1 MLKTIIKRDGS
12 TEDFDPS
19 KLNRWADWASKQDGI
34 DIEWSEMVL
43 DTIGSIKTEQI
54 GSQELQRA
62 LIDRLISE
70 DTFSSL
76 KMAGM
81 LFAPLLQ
88 KKIYPFG
95 FPTIKNLH
103 NQLIKTGLMQKMS
116 YSDNEYEQ
124 IQSFI
129 DHTRDFNSQYI
140 ELDYTNHKY
149 ALKDVKTKQVFE
161 TMQFV
166 YMRMAMRISE
176 MEYKDVRLSYVKE
189 YYDYLSKKKISFPT
203 PDFNNLGT
211 PLNGYASCCVTKT
224 GDDRFSLAVNEH
236 ILNVMTTQSAG
247 IGTYVQTRSIG
258 DSIKNGKM
266 IHRGRVPYLRTIQ
279 SIVHENTQGSRGGA
293 ATAYYDCFDPEVQR
307 IQLLKHPLTS
317 PEERV
322 DGINYAMNYNKFFAK
337 KVALNEDIM
346 LFNVYS
352 APDLVKAFYSSNSGL
367 FERLYNKYEND
378 PGFIKKYK
386 KAREIFVNAGTQSFE
401 TGVHFECNIQE
412 MNTHTPFKDTIHS
425 SNLCVA
431 PETEILTKEFGYKE
445 IKILENQNVHV
456 WNGEEWSETTVKKTG
471 VNQKLLTVITDS
483 GSVLDATLYHKWY
496 VQNQNKF
503 GASTDVIEKRTHEL
517 LPGDMLIKFG
527 LDIVDHGNKI
537 LSYAYENGFY
547 TGDGTTCGKDT
558 PRIYLY
564 NDKRNL
570 IDNFSKEIINT
581 ITETGNRININCVKS
596 SLFEKFWIP
605 GSEYT
610 INSRLKWLEGIVDS
624 DGCLTNNQGCK
635 TIQLNSV
642 NYDFLF
648 RLRLTLQELG
658 IYSTIKDG
666 IAAGLRYMPDHKGSN
681 KQYYCKQ
688 SWRIL
693 ISNDGLLRLKSLGFN
708 PKRLDL
714 SELKQGNRTAN
725 KFIQIKAVVDKG
737 RFDDTYCVNEPLKN
751 RVMFNG
757 ILTGNCLEIGL
768 ATQEYKS
775 MQDLY
780 SSEDVSKVVV
790 KVIQER
796 SVEEL
801 VFTYGGNQFISIL
814 RDDNPVKTYGSDLEV
829 GDKLS
834 GPNGAVTI
842 TEIIENYNPEIGLC
856 SLGGVVISN
865 IESLAEYKRASFL
878 LLRKIDRTIHMSD
891 YPLPHLEVTAKARMS
906 AGVGIMGL
914 ATVLAK
920 EKLSITTKQG
930 KQRLHEIFE
939 QHAYCLIEASLELSK
954 EFGVAPWMHRTKWVD
969 GWTPIQ
975 TYNKNVDKIQDFEYK
990 FDWEDLSKRI
1000 IANGGIRNTVTTAFM
1015 PGESSSKAAGVTNS
1029 INLIKGKNLDKSDE
1043 EKTSPFAAPYSDNPN
1058 YIYEIAYDVPTR
1070 HVDEMYAIAQKFTD
1084 QAISAD
1090 HYKKLNKGA
1099 TVTTDEM
1106 IEGFLNRVTLGH
1118 KTKYYQNSLIGDGVE
1133 LAITRDCQDGVCT
1146 L

>member
-12 TEDFDPS
+12 TEEFDPS
-19 KLNRWADWASKQDGI
+19 KLNRWAQWASEQTGI

-43 DTIGSIKTEQI
+43 DTVGSIKSETI
-54 GSQELQRA
+54 GSQELQKA
-62 LIDRLISE
+62 LIDRLIAE

-81 LFAPLLQ
+81 LFGPLLQ
-88 KKIYPFG
+88 KKIYPQG
-95 FPTIKNLH
+95 IPTVQQLH
-103 NQLIKTGLMQKMS
+103 NKLVNNGLMQAMG
-116 YSDNEYEQ
+116 YSDTDYEQ
-124 IQSFI
+124 IQTFI

-176 MEYKDVRLSYVKE
+176 MENLDVRLQYVKD
-189 YYDYLSKKKISFPT
+189 YYDYLSNKKISFPT

-258 DSIKNGKM
+258 DDIKNGKM
-266 IHRGRVPYLRTIQ
+266 IHRGRIPYLRTIQ

-293 ATAYYDCFDPEVQR
+293 ATVYYDCFDPEVER

-322 DGINYAMNYNKFFAK
+322 DGINYAMNYNKFFAR
-337 KVALNEDIM
+337 KVALNEDFM
-346 LFNVYS
+346 LFNVYN
-352 APDLVKAFYSSNSGL
+352 APDLVKAFYSSNAGL

-386 KAREIFVNAGTQSFE
+386 KAREIFVNASTQSFE

-431 PETEILTKEFGYKE
+431 PETQLLTKEHGYKE
-445 IKILENQNVHV
+445 IQSLVNQKVQV
-456 WNGEEWSETTVKKTG
+456 WNGDEWSETIVQKTG
-471 VNQKLLTVITDS
+471 ENQKLLTVVTDS
-483 GSVLDATLYHKWY
+483 GSTLDATVYHKWY
-496 VQNQNKF
+496 VQIQNKF
-503 GASTDVIEKRTHEL
+503 GGSTNVVEKRTHEL
-517 LPGDMLIKFG
+517 LPGDLLIKFD
-527 LDIVDHGNKI
+527 LDVINHGDKN

-547 TGDGTTCGKDT
+547 TGDGTTTGKDT

-570 IDNFSKEIINT
+570 IDNFSKDIIYS
-581 ITETGNRININCVKS
+581 ITETGNRININCNKG
-596 SLFEKFWIP
+596 SLFHKFWIP
-605 GSEYT
+605 SSEYN
-610 INSRLKWLEGIVDS
+610 ISSRLKWLEGIVDS
-624 DGCLTNNQGCK
+624 DGCLTNNQGCRS
-635 TIQLNSV
+635 IQLASTD
-642 NYDFLF
+642 YDFLF
-648 RLRLTLQELG
+648 RLRLALQELG
-658 IYSTIKDG
+658 VYSTIKEAAD
-666 IAAGLRYMPDHKGSN
+666 AGLKYLPDHKGSS
-681 KQYYCKQ
+681 KQYYCNQ
-688 SWRIL
+688 TWRIL
-693 ISNDGLLRLKSLGFN
+693 ISNDGLLRLKALGFN
-708 PKRLDL
+708 PKRIDL

-725 KFIQIKAVVDKG
+725 KFIQVKAVFDKG
-737 RFDDTYCVNEPLKN
+737 RVDDTYCVNEPLKN
-751 RVMFNG
+751 KVMFNG
-757 ILTGNCLEIGL
+757 ILTGNCMEIGL
-768 ATQEYKS
+768 STQEYKS
-775 MQDLY
+775 MQDMY
-780 SSEDVSKVVV
+780 SSTDVSKVVV
-790 KVIQER
+790 KVMQEC
-796 SVEEL
+796 SVVDL
-801 VFTYGGNQFISIL
+801 VLTYGGNEFITVL
-814 RDDNPVKTYGSDLEV
+814 RDDNPVKTYGSDLQI

-834 GPNGAVTI
+834 GPKGSGTI

-865 IESLAEYKRASFL
+865 IKSPEEYKKACFL

-920 EKLSITTKQG
+920 EKVSISTKQG

-939 QHAYCLIEASLELSK
+939 NHAYCLIESSLELSK

-969 GWTPIQ
+969 GWTPMA

-990 FDWEDLSKRI
+990 YDWQDLSNRI
-1000 IANGGIRNTVTTAFM
+1000 KANGGIRNTVTSAFM

-1043 EKTSPFAAPYSDNPN
+1043 EKTSPFSAPYSDNPE
-1058 YIYEIAYDVPTR
+1058 YVYEIAYDIPSKDI
-1070 HVDEMYAIAQKFTD
+1070 DEMYAIAQKFTD
-1084 QAISAD
+1084 QTISAD

-1099 TVTTDEM
+1099 TVTTEEM
-1106 IEGFLNRVTLGH
+1106 IEGFLNRVKLGH
-1118 KTKYYQNSLIGDGVE
+1118 KTKYYQNSLISDGIE

>member
-12 TEDFDPS
+12 TEEFDPS
-19 KLNRWADWASKQDGI
+19 KLNRWAQWASEQTGI

-43 DTIGSIKTEQI
+43 DTVGSIKSETI
-54 GSQELQRA
+54 GSQELQKT
-62 LIDRLISE
+62 LIDRLIAE

-81 LFAPLLQ
+81 LFGPLLQ
-88 KKIYPFG
+88 KKIYPQG
-95 FPTIKNLH
+95 IPTVQQLH
-103 NQLIKTGLMQKMS
+103 NKLVNNGLMQAMG
-116 YSDNEYEQ
+116 YSDTDYEQ
-124 IQSFI
+124 IQTFI

-176 MEYKDVRLSYVKE
+176 MENLDVRLQYVKD
-189 YYDYLSKKKISFPT
+189 YYDYLSNKKISFPT

-258 DSIKNGKM
+258 DDIKNGKM
-266 IHRGRVPYLRTIQ
+266 IHRGRIPYLRTIQ

-293 ATAYYDCFDPEVQR
+293 ATVYYDCFDPEVER

-322 DGINYAMNYNKFFAK
+322 DGINYAMNYNKFFAR
-337 KVALNEDIM
+337 KVALNEDFM
-346 LFNVYS
+346 LFNVYN
-352 APDLVKAFYSSNSGL
+352 APDLVKAFYSSNAGL

-386 KAREIFVNAGTQSFE
+386 KAREILVNASTQSFE

-425 SNLCVA
+425 SNLC
-431 PETEILTKEFGYKE
+431 
-445 IKILENQNVHV
+445 
-456 WNGEEWSETTVKKTG
+456 
-471 VNQKLLTVITDS
+471 
-483 GSVLDATLYHKWY
+483 
-496 VQNQNKF
+496 
-503 GASTDVIEKRTHEL
+503 
-517 LPGDMLIKFG
+517 M
-527 LDIVDHGNKI
+527 
-537 LSYAYENGFY
+537 
-547 TGDGTTCGKDT
+547 
-558 PRIYLY
+558 
-564 NDKRNL
+564 
-570 IDNFSKEIINT
+570 
-581 ITETGNRININCVKS
+581 
-596 SLFEKFWIP
+596 
-605 GSEYT
+605 
-610 INSRLKWLEGIVDS
+610 
-624 DGCLTNNQGCK
+624 
-635 TIQLNSV
+635 
-642 NYDFLF
+642 
-648 RLRLTLQELG
+648 
-658 IYSTIKDG
+658 
-666 IAAGLRYMPDHKGSN
+666 
-681 KQYYCKQ
+681 
-688 SWRIL
+688 
-693 ISNDGLLRLKSLGFN
+693 
-708 PKRLDL
+708 
-714 SELKQGNRTAN
+714 
-725 KFIQIKAVVDKG
+725 
-737 RFDDTYCVNEPLKN
+737 
-751 RVMFNG
+751 
-757 ILTGNCLEIGL
+757 EIGL

-775 MQDLY
+775 MQDMY
-780 SSEDVSKVVV
+780 SSTDVSKVVV
-790 KVIQER
+790 KVMQER
-796 SVEEL
+796 SVVDL
-801 VFTYGGNQFISIL
+801 VLTYGGNEFITVL
-814 RDDNPVKTYGSDLEV
+814 RDDNPVKTYGSDLQI

-834 GPNGAVTI
+834 GPKGSGTI

-865 IESLAEYKRASFL
+865 IKSPEEYKKACFL

-920 EKLSITTKQG
+920 EKVSISTKQG

-939 QHAYCLIEASLELSK
+939 NHAYCLIESSLELSK

-969 GWTPIQ
+969 GWTPMA

-990 FDWEDLSKRI
+990 YDWQDLSNRI
-1000 IANGGIRNTVTTAFM
+1000 KANGGIRNTVTSAFM

-1029 INLIKGKNLDKSDE
+1029 INFIKGKNLDKSDE
-1043 EKTSPFAAPYSDNPN
+1043 EKTSPFSAPYSDNPD
-1058 YIYEIAYDVPTR
+1058 YAYEIAYDIPSKDI
-1070 HVDEMYAIAQKFTD
+1070 DEMYAIAQKFTD

-1099 TVTTDEM
+1099 TVTTEEM
-1106 IEGFLNRVTLGH
+1106 IEGFLNRVRLGH
-1118 KTKYYQNSLIGDGVE
+1118 KTKYYQNSLISDGIE

>member
-12 TEDFDPS
+12 TEEFDPS
-19 KLNRWADWASKQDGI
+19 KLNRWAQWASEQTGI

-43 DTIGSIKTEQI
+43 DTVGSIKSETI
-54 GSQELQRA
+54 GSQELQKA
-62 LIDRLISE
+62 LIDRLIAE

-81 LFAPLLQ
+81 LFGPLLQ
-88 KKIYPFG
+88 KKIYPQG
-95 FPTIKNLH
+95 IPTVQQLH
-103 NQLIKTGLMQKMS
+103 NKLVNNGLMQAMG
-116 YSDNEYEQ
+116 YSDTDYEQ
-124 IQSFI
+124 IQTFI

-176 MEYKDVRLSYVKE
+176 MENLDVRLHYVKD
-189 YYDYLSKKKISFPT
+189 YYDYLSNKKISFPT

-258 DSIKNGKM
+258 DDIKNGKM
-266 IHRGRVPYLRTIQ
+266 IHRGRIPYLRTIQ

-293 ATAYYDCFDPEVQR
+293 ATAYYDCFDPEVER

-322 DGINYAMNYNKFFAK
+322 DGINYAMNYNKFFAR
-337 KVALNEDIM
+337 KVALNEDFM
-346 LFNVYS
+346 LFNVYN
-352 APDLVKAFYSSNSGL
+352 APDLVKAFYSSNAGL

-386 KAREIFVNAGTQSFE
+386 KAREIFVNASTQSFE

-425 SNLCVA
+425 SNLC
-431 PETEILTKEFGYKE
+431 
-445 IKILENQNVHV
+445 
-456 WNGEEWSETTVKKTG
+456 
-471 VNQKLLTVITDS
+471 
-483 GSVLDATLYHKWY
+483 
-496 VQNQNKF
+496 
-503 GASTDVIEKRTHEL
+503 
-517 LPGDMLIKFG
+517 M
-527 LDIVDHGNKI
+527 
-537 LSYAYENGFY
+537 
-547 TGDGTTCGKDT
+547 
-558 PRIYLY
+558 
-564 NDKRNL
+564 
-570 IDNFSKEIINT
+570 
-581 ITETGNRININCVKS
+581 
-596 SLFEKFWIP
+596 
-605 GSEYT
+605 
-610 INSRLKWLEGIVDS
+610 
-624 DGCLTNNQGCK
+624 
-635 TIQLNSV
+635 
-642 NYDFLF
+642 
-648 RLRLTLQELG
+648 
-658 IYSTIKDG
+658 
-666 IAAGLRYMPDHKGSN
+666 
-681 KQYYCKQ
+681 
-688 SWRIL
+688 
-693 ISNDGLLRLKSLGFN
+693 
-708 PKRLDL
+708 
-714 SELKQGNRTAN
+714 
-725 KFIQIKAVVDKG
+725 
-737 RFDDTYCVNEPLKN
+737 
-751 RVMFNG
+751 
-757 ILTGNCLEIGL
+757 EIGL
-768 ATQEYKS
+768 STEEYKS
-775 MQDLY
+775 MQDMY
-780 SSEDVSKVVV
+780 SSTDVSKVVV
-790 KVIQER
+790 KVMQEC
-796 SVEEL
+796 SVVDL
-801 VFTYGGNQFISIL
+801 VLTYGGNEFITVL
-814 RDDNPVKTYGSDLEV
+814 RDDNPVKTYGSDLQI

-834 GPNGAVTI
+834 GPKGSGTI

-865 IESLAEYKRASFL
+865 IKSPEEYKKACFL

-920 EKLSITTKQG
+920 EKVSISTKQG

-939 QHAYCLIEASLELSK
+939 NHAYCLIESSLELSK

-969 GWTPIQ
+969 GWTPMA
-975 TYNKNVDKIQDFEYK
+975 TYNKNVDKIQDFEYR
-990 FDWEDLSKRI
+990 FDWQDLSNRI
-1000 IANGGIRNTVTTAFM
+1000 KANGGIRNTVTTAFM

-1029 INLIKGKNLDKSDE
+1029 INFIKGKNLDKSDE
-1043 EKTSPFAAPYSDNPN
+1043 EKTSPFSAPYSDNPE
-1058 YIYEIAYDVPTR
+1058 YVYEIAYDIPSKDI
-1070 HVDEMYAIAQKFTD
+1070 DEMYAIAQKFTD
-1084 QAISAD
+1084 QTISAD

-1099 TVTTDEM
+1099 TVTTEEM
-1106 IEGFLNRVTLGH
+1106 IEGFLNRVKLGH
-1118 KTKYYQNSLIGDGVE
+1118 KTKYYQNSLISDGIE